1 MSDEQV
7 KHSSKYTLSNNWD
20 YSHESKSNNS
30 NQKNLKDSKYKITP
44 APFKIEQFIGNG
56 LLDNNNQTDN
66 SKISFSNQKN
76 STIF

>member
-66 SKISFSNQKN
+66 SKISFSN
-76 STIF
+76 